1 MPRIVVTIINFSL
14 IEKMSLMS
22 ESSASRFGRLKGT
35 AHTYCT
41 PTALI
46 IIFPNIHWPKI
57 DC

>member
-35 AHTYCT
+35 AHIYCT
-41 PTALI
+41 PTSLR